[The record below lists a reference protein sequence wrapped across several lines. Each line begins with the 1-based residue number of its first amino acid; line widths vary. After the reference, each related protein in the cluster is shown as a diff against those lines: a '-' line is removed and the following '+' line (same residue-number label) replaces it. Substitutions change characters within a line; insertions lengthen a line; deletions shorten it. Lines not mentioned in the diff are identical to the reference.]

1 MLEIRNLRKRFG
13 EKTALDDVSLTVEP
27 GQVFGFVGANGA
39 GKTTTMR
46 IAMGVLIADSG
57 DVLWDGEPMGHA
69 QRLRTGYMPEE
80 RGLYPKMKIGE
91 QLAYFAELH
100 GETPGG
106 SKKAAAT
113 WLERLGLS
121 DRSGDF
127 VQDLSLGNQQRV
139 QLAVSLVHDPKLLIL
154 DEPFSG
160 LDPIAVDTMAT
171 VLSER
176 SAAGV
181 PVIFSSHQLDLVE
194 RLSDSVGI
202 IAAGNI
208 VASGSVDDLRRRG
221 NRKLRVSIDG
231 AAPTWADA
239 LPGEVANVDEG
250 EWVIDSGDDQK
261 VLAAAMAAGRVTRF
275 GFDEPSLVDIFR
287 ETVS

>member
-13 EKTALDDVSLTVEP
+13 DKVALDDVSLTVEP
-27 GQVFGFVGANGA
+27 GRMFGFVGANGA

-46 IAMGVLIADSG
+46 IAMGVLTSDAG
-57 DVLWDGEPMGHA
+57 EVLWQGTPLAFESRA
-69 QRLRTGYMPEE
+69 SFGYMPEE
-80 RGLYPKMKIGE
+80 RGLYPKMRIAD
-91 QLAYFAELH
+91 QIAYFGELH
-100 GETPGG
+100 GMT
-106 SKKAAAT
+106 SAAAKT
-113 WLERLGLS
+113 ATGEWLERLGLA
-121 DRSGDF
+121 DRGRDF

-139 QLAVSLVHDPKLLIL
+139 QLAVSLVFDPKVLIL

-160 LDPIAVDTMAT
+160 LDPLAVDTMAS

-194 RLSDSVGI
+194 RLCDTVGI
-202 IAAGNI
+202 ISAGHM
-208 VASGSVDDLRRRG
+208 VAVGTVDELRRRG
-221 NRKLRVSIDG
+221 NRRLRVTIEG
-231 AAPTWADA
+231 ANPNWADS
-239 LPGEVANVDEG
+239 LPCQVSSDVEG
-250 EWVIDSGDDQK
+250 EWVVDSDDDQT

-287 ETVS
+287 EASS